1 MLVPED
7 MYLKGKLAKAT
18 ISEVSWSLFRTMLEY
33 KAN

>member
-1 MLVPED
+1 MGANKDKVRNQ
-7 MYLKGKLAKAT
+7 LAEAT